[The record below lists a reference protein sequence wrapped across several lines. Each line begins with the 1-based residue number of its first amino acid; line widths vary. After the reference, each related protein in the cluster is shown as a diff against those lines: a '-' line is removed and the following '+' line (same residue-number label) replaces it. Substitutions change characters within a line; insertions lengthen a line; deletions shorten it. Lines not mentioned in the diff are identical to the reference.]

1 MSNSM
6 NFKTIISLIYKPFN
20 SWNQFKITTCN
31 GERFIIPYLPSL
43 KKRVS
48 DCQEYFY
55 RFRQICLPMGHN
67 RSNSVQR
74 SANGH
79 TGHSIFRGRHIRSKW
94 GTGRRRPSTFN
105 HQRRLAEFSGA
116 EAIAY
121 GNRRHS
127 QACANRSPTGGCA
140 FRHPPGMSARQGIAA
155 AKTRKKAKKGG

>member
-6 NFKTIISLIYKPFN
+6 NFDTIIPLIYKPFN

-31 GERFIIPYLPSL
+31 GERFIIPYLLSL

-55 RFRQICLPMGHN
+55 RFRQVCLPMGHN

-79 TGHSIFRGRHIRSKW
+79 TGHSIFRGRHIEHPILPEPLLQSKRRTEDSFRIGYAQAVTDDGIIDFHNGGRSYIVKL
-94 GTGRRRPSTFN
+94 F
-105 HQRRLAEFSGA
+105 
-116 EAIAY
+116 
-121 GNRRHS
+121 
-127 QACANRSPTGGCA
+127 
-140 FRHPPGMSARQGIAA
+140 
-155 AKTRKKAKKGG
+155 KGLVAGPL